1 MRPRS
6 PLHVAAILLGAAV
19 FFAVATADAQ
29 EARRRFAEVRLTL
42 EAGFLA
48 PLSHTIQ
55 YGKNGSKFDFI
66 DEGGQDTL
74 FFFARPSA
82 ELHLARRHAVI
93 FLYQPLD
100 LRGEVV
106 LRRDVLI
113 DERLFPRDA
122 SLNVRYGFDFYRLSY
137 LYDLSRRPSREIAL
151 GGSMQ
156 IRNATIVFSTV
167 DGSQRRSYRNIGPV
181 PTLKGRTQF
190 RRPSGFFFGGEVDFM
205 YAPVKY
211 LNGGKSDV
219 VGAIVDASLRAG
231 YRVRPGADL
240 FLNVRYLGGGAS
252 GTSPNA
258 ETLGDGWVSNWLHF
272 MTVSLGATWSSGP

>member
-1 MRPRS
+1 MSSRHLR
-6 PLHVAAILLGAAV
+6 LAAATLLAAA
-19 FFAVATADAQ
+19 FALAAAPATAQ
-29 EARRRFAEVRLTL
+29 EPPRRLAEVRLSL
-42 EAGFLA
+42 EIGLLA

-55 YGKNGSKFDFI
+55 YGKNGSRFDFI
-66 DEGGQDTL
+66 AEGGQDTL
-74 FFFARPSA
+74 FFFARPTA
-82 ELHLARRHAVI
+82 ELHLARRHALI

-106 LRRDVLI
+106 LRRDVRI
-113 DERLFPRDA
+113 DEVLFPSGTA
-122 SLNVRYGFDFYRLSY
+122 LNVRYGFDFYRLSY

-156 IRNATIVFSTV
+156 IRNAAVVFSSV
-167 DGSQRRSYRNIGPV
+167 DGSLRRSYRNIGPV
-181 PTLKGRTQF
+181 PTLKARTLF

-219 VGAIVDASLRAG
+219 VGAIIDLSVRSG
-231 YRVRPGADL
+231 YRFRPGTDL
-240 FLNVRYLGGGAS
+240 FLNVRYLGGGAE

-272 MTVSLGATWSSGP
+272 LTVSVGLTWSSGP

>member
-1 MRPRS
+1 MTPRPSRH
-6 PLHVAAILLGAAV
+6 LATLLLAAAV
-19 FFAVATADAQ
+19 VLAAAPASAQ
-29 EARRRFAEVRLTL
+29 EVRRSFADVRLTL
-42 EAGFLA
+42 ELGFLA

-55 YGKNGSKFDFI
+55 YGKNGTRFDFV

-82 ELHLARRHAVI
+82 ELRLAGRHGLI
-93 FLYQPLD
+93 FVYQPLD
-100 LRGEVV
+100 LRGDVV

-113 DERLFPRDA
+113 DEVLFPQGA
-122 SLNVRYGFDFYRLSY
+122 AVNVRYGFDFYRLSY
-137 LYDLSRRPSREIAL
+137 LYDLSRRPTRAIEI

-156 IRNATIVFSTV
+156 IRNATVVFSTP
-167 DGSQRRSYRNIGPV
+167 DGSLRRSYRNIGPV
-181 PTLKGRTQF
+181 PTLKARTLF
-190 RRPSGFFFGGEVDFM
+190 RLQSGFFFGGEVDVM

-219 VGAIVDASLRAG
+219 EGAIVDLNLRGG
-231 YRVRPGADL
+231 YRFRPGSDV
-240 FLNVRYLGGGAS
+240 FLNVRYLAGGAR

-272 MTVSLGATWSSGP
+272 MTVSLGFTWSSGP